1 MTDLERV
8 AAEHDETK
16 RLRLALEI
24 LRVKGLSAGAA
35 LMSHPH
41 DGWAERAQE
50 YLDIIDEA
58 LAP

>member
-8 AAEHDETK
+8 AAENDEIK

-24 LRVKGLSAGAA
+24 IRIKGLPAGAA

-50 YLDIIDEA
+50 FLDIIDEA
-58 LAP
+58 LSP